1 MKCSHCQLEF
11 KESELFKEVINH
23 KELYFCC
30 TGCARVYALLL
41 DLNLESFYDKLND
54 STLAPVTPQDSMSA
68 LELEQA
74 LEENNKGDFILNLLL
89 EKTHCNACLWLNQKV
104 LERLKGV
111 KKVSVN
117 FTTHHLQ
124 IVFDKSLNPKEIVQK
139 IESLGYG
146 AKIYNAKNYALKAQK
161 EQRSYLL
168 TLSVGFFATMNLMFI
183 AIAKYASYGGAS
195 YGGASYGGAS
205 YGGASYG
212 AGMDKLMQRNL
223 DLVSLFL
230 SLLVL
235 VVVGRFFI
243 KGAFYGLKNGV
254 LGMDLSV
261 SFGALSAFV
270 YSIYAMLVSQETYF
284 EASST
289 ILTLVFGSK
298 FLELKAK
305 LFANEK
311 CLALESHEIHSVI
324 VVENGKQIEKHPKD
338 VAIGSVVLVPSGA
351 KIALDGVLL
360 NHASVDASLISGE
373 FKPLELGVNDQILGG
388 YVNVGVPFSYQ
399 VSADFQNSRLSS
411 LLETLKKSFLEK
423 PLIESS
429 ANKIADIFSKAV
441 LFLAFISFLL
451 WQFGLGGNFEKA
463 LMVCISVLVISC
475 PCAFALAT
483 PIALVIGVFKNPL
496 IVFKEALF
504 LETLAKV
511 KKIFID
517 KTGTLTQKE
526 VLLKEKI
533 IYEEF
538 DERLLKSLL
547 KVREHLAHSA
557 ILKSLDSDEVSL
569 EKIEFFAH
577 GLKANYHNETLLVGS
592 LKFLNAM
599 GVNIKAKESANI
611 MVGFAKNKTLCAL
624 FILEERLK
632 NNAKEV
638 IQFLQNKGL
647 ELEILSGDN
656 ESSVKE
662 CAKKLGISNYHANLT
677 PEDKA
682 QIINSYKGV
691 CAMIGDGNND
701 ALALK
706 QASVSLGFE
715 KSALSKSACDILLL
729 EENLSLLR
737 KAFDNAQ
744 KVYQVVL
751 QNIVLSLIYNA
762 ILIPVAMLGYINPL
776 IASLSMSA
784 SSLLVVLNSLRLK
797 RS

>member
-183 AIAKYASYGGAS
+183 AIAKYASYGGAN
-195 YGGASYGGAS
+195 
-205 YGGASYG
+205 YG

-298 FLELKAK
+298 FLELKAR

-373 FKPLELGVNDQILGG
+373 FKPLELEVNDRILGG

-399 VSADFQNSRLSS
+399 VNANFQNSRLSG

-547 KVREHLAHSA
+547 KTREHLAHSA

-569 EKIEFFAH
+569 ENIEFFAH

-611 MVGFAKNKTLCAL
+611 ANIMVGFAKNKTLCAL
-624 FILEERLK
+624 FVLEERLK

-638 IQFLQNKGL
+638 VQFLQNKGL

-682 QIINSYKGV
+682 QIISSYKGV

-729 EENLSLLR
+729 EEDLSLLK

>member
-11 KESELFKEVINH
+11 KESELFKETINH
-23 KELYFCC
+23 KELHFCC
-30 TGCARVYALLL
+30 AGCARVYALLL

-74 LEENNKGDFILNLLL
+74 LEENNKSELILNLLL

-124 IVFDKSLNPKEIVQK
+124 IVFEKSLDPKEIVQK

-195 YGGASYGGAS
+195 YGGASYGT
-205 YGGASYG
+205 
-212 AGMDKLMQRNL
+212 GMDKLMQRNL

-270 YSIYAMLVSQETYF
+270 YSFYAMLVSQETYF

-298 FLELKAK
+298 FLELKAR

-338 VAIGSVVLVPSGA
+338 VAIGSVVWVPSGA

-373 FKPLELGVNDQILGG
+373 FKPLELGVNDPILGG

-399 VSADFQNSRLSS
+399 VSATFQNSRLSG

-429 ANKIADIFSKAV
+429 ANQIADIFSKAV
-441 LFLAFISFLL
+441 LFLAFVSFLL
-451 WQFGLGGNFEKA
+451 WQFGLGGDFEKA

-538 DERLLKSLL
+538 DGRLLKSLL
-547 KVREHLAHSA
+547 KTREHLAHNA
-557 ILKSLDSDEVSL
+557 ILKTLDGDEVDL
-569 EKIEFFAH
+569 EQIEFFAH
-577 GLKANYHNETLLVGS
+577 GLKASYQNQTLLVGS

-599 GVNIKAKESANI
+599 GVDIKTKESANI
-611 MVGFAKNKTLCAL
+611 VVGFAKNKTLCAL

-632 NNAKEV
+632 ANAKEV
-638 IQFLQNKGL
+638 IQALQNKGL

-662 CAKKLGISNYHANLT
+662 CAKKLGISKYHANLT

-682 QIINSYKGV
+682 QIVSSYKGV

-729 EENLSLLR
+729 EEDLSLLK

>member
-11 KESELFKEVINH
+11 KESELFKEVIHH

-30 TGCARVYALLL
+30 AGCARVYALLL

-183 AIAKYASYGGAS
+183 AIAKYASYGS
-195 YGGASYGGAS
+195 AS

-243 KGAFYGLKNGV
+243 KGAFYGIKNGV

-270 YSIYAMLVSQETYF
+270 YSLYAMLVSQETYF

-298 FLELKAK
+298 FLELKAR

-311 CLALESHEIHSVI
+311 CLVLESHEIHSVI
-324 VVENGKQIEKHPKD
+324 VVENGKQTEKHPKD
-338 VAIGSVVLVPSGA
+338 VAIGSIVWVPSGA

-373 FKPLELGVNDQILGG
+373 FKPLELGVNDPILGG

-399 VSADFQNSRLSS
+399 VSATFQNSRLSG

-429 ANKIADIFSKAV
+429 ANQIADIFSKAV
-441 LFLAFISFLL
+441 LFLAFVSFLL

-533 IYEEF
+533 IYEKF

-547 KVREHLAHSA
+547 KTREHLAHNA
-557 ILKSLDSDEVSL
+557 ILKTLDGDEVDL
-569 EKIEFFAH
+569 EQIEFFAH
-577 GLKANYHNETLLVGS
+577 GLKASYHNETLLVGS

-611 MVGFAKNKTLCAL
+611 MVGFAKNETLCAL

-632 NNAKEV
+632 ANAKEV
-638 IQFLQNKGL
+638 IQALQNKGL

-662 CAKKLGISNYHANLT
+662 CAKKLGISKYHANLT

-682 QIINSYKGV
+682 QTISSYKGV

-729 EENLSLLR
+729 EEDLSLLE

-776 IASLSMSA
+776 IASLSMST

>member
-74 LEENNKGDFILNLLL
+74 LEENNKSDFILNLLL

-124 IVFDKSLNPKEIVQK
+124 IVFEKSLNPKEIIQK

-183 AIAKYASYGGAS
+183 AIAKYASYGSAN
-195 YGGASYGGAS
+195 YGGANYGG
-205 YGGASYG
+205 
-212 AGMDKLMQRNL
+212 GMDKLMQRNL

-270 YSIYAMLVSQETYF
+270 YSLYAMLVSQETYF

-298 FLELKAK
+298 FLELKAR

-324 VVENGKQIEKHPKD
+324 VVEKGKQIEKHPKD
-338 VAIGSVVLVPSGA
+338 VAIGSVVWVPSGA

-360 NHASVDASLISGE
+360 NNASVDASLISGE
-373 FKPLELGVNDQILGG
+373 FKPLELGVNDPILGG

-399 VSADFQNSRLSS
+399 VSANFQNSRLSS

-429 ANKIADIFSKAV
+429 ANQIADIFSKAV
-441 LFLAFISFLL
+441 LFLAFVSFLL

-483 PIALVIGVFKNPL
+483 PIALVVGVFKNPL

-547 KVREHLAHSA
+547 KTREHLAHNA
-557 ILKSLDSDEVSL
+557 ILKTLDGDEVDL

-577 GLKANYHNETLLVGS
+577 GLKANYQNETLLVGS

-599 GVNIKAKESANI
+599 GVGIKTKESANI

-632 NNAKEV
+632 ANAKEV
-638 IQFLQNKGL
+638 IQALQNQGL

-662 CAKKLGISNYHANLT
+662 CAKKLGISKYHAHLT

-682 QIINSYKGV
+682 QIVSSYKGV
-691 CAMIGDGNND
+691 CAMVGDGNND

-729 EENLSLLR
+729 EEDLSLLE
-737 KAFDNAQ
+737 KAFHNAQ

-776 IASLSMSA
+776 IASLSMSG

>member
-11 KESELFKEVINH
+11 KESELFKEVIHH

-54 STLAPVTPQDSMSA
+54 STLAPVTPQDSMNA

-74 LEENNKGDFILNLLL
+74 LEENNKSDFILNLLL

-124 IVFDKSLNPKEIVQK
+124 IVFDKSLNPKEIIQK

-146 AKIYNAKNYALKAQK
+146 AKIYNAKNYTLKAQK

-183 AIAKYASYGGAS
+183 AIAKY
-195 YGGASYGGAS
+195 
-205 YGGASYG
+205 ASYG

-243 KGAFYGLKNGV
+243 KGAFYGIKNGV

-261 SFGALSAFV
+261 SFGALSAFI
-270 YSIYAMLVSQETYF
+270 YSLYAMLVSQETYF

-298 FLELKAK
+298 FLELKAR

-324 VVENGKQIEKHPKD
+324 VVEKDKQIEKHPKD
-338 VAIGSVVLVPSGA
+338 VAIGSVVWVPSGA

-360 NHASVDASLISGE
+360 NSASVDASLISGE
-373 FKPLELGVNDQILGG
+373 FKPLELGVNDPILGG

-399 VSADFQNSRLSS
+399 VSANFQNSRLSS

-429 ANKIADIFSKAV
+429 ANQIADIFSKAV
-441 LFLAFISFLL
+441 LFLAFVSFLL

-511 KKIFID
+511 EKIFID

-533 IYEEF
+533 IYEGF

-547 KVREHLAHSA
+547 KVREHLAHNA
-557 ILKSLDSDEVSL
+557 ILKSLHGDEVNL

-577 GLKANYHNETLLVGS
+577 GLKANYQNETLLVGS

-599 GVNIKAKESANI
+599 GVDLKVEESANI

-632 NNAKEV
+632 NNAREV
-638 IQFLQNKGL
+638 IQALQNQGL

-662 CAKKLGISNYHANLT
+662 CAKKLGISKYHAHLT

-682 QIINSYKGV
+682 QTISSYQGV

-729 EENLSLLR
+729 EEDLSLLE

-776 IASLSMSA
+776 IASLSMSG

>member
-146 AKIYNAKNYALKAQK
+146 AKIYNAKNYTLKAQK

-183 AIAKYASYGGAS
+183 AIAKY
-195 YGGASYGGAS
+195 
-205 YGGASYG
+205 ASYG

-298 FLELKAK
+298 FLELKAR

-360 NHASVDASLISGE
+360 NNASVDASLISGE

-547 KVREHLAHSA
+547 KTREHLAHSA
-557 ILKSLDSDEVSL
+557 ILKSLDSDEIGL

-638 IQFLQNKGL
+638 VQALQNKGL

-682 QIINSYKGV
+682 QIISSYKGV

-729 EENLSLLR
+729 EEDLSLLK

>member
-11 KESELFKEVINH
+11 KESELFKEVIHH
-23 KELYFCC
+23 KELHFCC

-74 LEENNKGDFILNLLL
+74 LEENNKGELILNLLL

-183 AIAKYASYGGAS
+183 AIAKYASYGS
-195 YGGASYGGAS
+195 
-205 YGGASYG
+205 
-212 AGMDKLMQRNL
+212 GMDKLMQRNL

-261 SFGALSAFV
+261 SFGVLSAFV
-270 YSIYAMLVSQETYF
+270 YSVYAMLVSQETYF

-298 FLELKAK
+298 FLELKAR

-324 VVENGKQIEKHPKD
+324 VVENGKQTEKHPKD
-338 VAIGSVVLVPSGA
+338 VAIGSVVWVPSGA

-373 FKPLELGVNDQILGG
+373 FKPLELGVNDPILGG

-399 VSADFQNSRLSS
+399 VSANFQNSRLSG

-429 ANKIADIFSKAV
+429 ANQIADIFSKAV

-451 WQFGLGGNFEKA
+451 WQFGLGGDFEKA

-538 DERLLKSLL
+538 DERLLNSLL
-547 KVREHLAHSA
+547 KTREHLAHNA
-557 ILKSLDSDEVSL
+557 ILKTLDGDEVNL

-611 MVGFAKNKTLCAL
+611 MVGFAKNETLCAL

-632 NNAKEV
+632 ANAKEV
-638 IQFLQNKGL
+638 IQALHNKGL

-682 QIINSYKGV
+682 QIISSYKGV
-691 CAMIGDGNND
+691 CAMVGDGNND

-729 EENLSLLR
+729 EEDLSLLE
-737 KAFDNAQ
+737 KAFHNAQ

>member
-11 KESELFKEVINH
+11 KESELFKEVIHH

-30 TGCARVYALLL
+30 TGCARVYALLT

-54 STLAPVTPQDSMSA
+54 STLAPVTPQDPMNI

-74 LEENNKGDFILNLLL
+74 LEENNKGELILNLLL

-124 IVFDKSLNPKEIVQK
+124 IVFDKSLNPKEIIQK

-146 AKIYNAKNYALKAQK
+146 AKIYNVQNYTLKAQK

-183 AIAKYASYGGAS
+183 AIAKYASYGS
-195 YGGASYGGAS
+195 
-205 YGGASYG
+205 ASYG
-212 AGMDKLMQRNL
+212 AASYSSGMDKLMQRNL

-230 SLLVL
+230 GLLVL

-298 FLELKAK
+298 FLELKAR

-338 VAIGSVVLVPSGA
+338 VAIGSVVWVPSGA

-360 NHASVDASLISGE
+360 NNASVDASLISGE
-373 FKPLELGVNDQILGG
+373 FKPLELGVNDLILGG

-399 VSADFQNSRLSS
+399 VSANFQNSRLSS

-429 ANKIADIFSKAV
+429 ANQIADIFSKAV
-441 LFLAFISFLL
+441 LFLAFVSFLL

-533 IYEEF
+533 IHEEF
-538 DERLLKSLL
+538 DGRLLKSLL
-547 KVREHLAHSA
+547 KTREHLAHSA
-557 ILKSLDSDEVSL
+557 ILKTLNGDEVDL

-577 GLKANYHNETLLVGS
+577 GLKASYQNETLLVGS

-599 GVNIKAKESANI
+599 GVDLKVKESANI

-632 NNAKEV
+632 TNAKEV
-638 IQFLQNKGL
+638 IQALQNKGL

-662 CAKKLGISNYHANLT
+662 CAKKLGISKYHAHLT

-682 QIINSYKGV
+682 QIISSYKGV
-691 CAMIGDGNND
+691 CAMVGDGNND

-729 EENLSLLR
+729 EEDLSLLE
-737 KAFDNAQ
+737 KAFHNAQ

>member
-54 STLAPVTPQDSMSA
+54 STLAPVTPQDSMNI

-74 LEENNKGDFILNLLL
+74 LEENNKGELILNLLL

-104 LERLKGV
+104 LERLSGV

-124 IVFDKSLNPKEIVQK
+124 IVFDKSLNPKEIIQK

-146 AKIYNAKNYALKAQK
+146 AKIYNAKNYTLKAQK

-183 AIAKYASYGGAS
+183 AIAKYASYGSAS
-195 YGGASYGGAS
+195 YGGANYGT
-205 YGGASYG
+205 
-212 AGMDKLMQRNL
+212 GMDKLMQRNL

-270 YSIYAMLVSQETYF
+270 YSVYAMLVSQETYF

-298 FLELKAK
+298 FLELKAR

-324 VVENGKQIEKHPKD
+324 VVEKDKQIEKHPKD
-338 VAIGSVVLVPSGA
+338 VAIGSVVWVPSGA

-360 NHASVDASLISGE
+360 NNASVDASLISGE
-373 FKPLELGVNDQILGG
+373 FKPLELGVNDPILGG

-399 VSADFQNSRLSS
+399 VSTNFQNSRLSG

-429 ANKIADIFSKAV
+429 ANQIADIFSKAV
-441 LFLAFISFLL
+441 LLLAFVSFLL

-538 DERLLKSLL
+538 DGRLLKSLL
-547 KVREHLAHSA
+547 KTREHLAHSA
-557 ILKSLDSDEVSL
+557 ILKSLDGDEVNL

-577 GLKANYHNETLLVGS
+577 GLKASYQNETLLVGS

-632 NNAKEV
+632 ANAKEV
-638 IQFLQNKGL
+638 IQALQNQGL

-662 CAKKLGISNYHANLT
+662 CAKKLGISKYHAHLT

-682 QIINSYKGV
+682 QIISSYQGV
-691 CAMIGDGNND
+691 CAMVGDGNND

-729 EENLSLLR
+729 EEDLSLLE

>member
-11 KESELFKEVINH
+11 KESELFKETINH
-23 KELYFCC
+23 KELHFCC

-74 LEENNKGDFILNLLL
+74 LEENNKGELILNLLL

-124 IVFDKSLNPKEIVQK
+124 IVFDKSLNPKEIIQK

-146 AKIYNAKNYALKAQK
+146 AKIYNAQNYTLKAQK

-183 AIAKYASYGGAS
+183 AIAKYASYGSAS
-195 YGGASYGGAS
+195 YGGASYGS
-205 YGGASYG
+205 
-212 AGMDKLMQRNL
+212 GMDKLMQRNL

-270 YSIYAMLVSQETYF
+270 YSVYAMLVSQETYF

-298 FLELKAK
+298 FLELKAR

-324 VVENGKQIEKHPKD
+324 VVENGKQIDKHPKD
-338 VAIGSVVLVPSGA
+338 VAIGSVVWVPSGA

-360 NHASVDASLISGE
+360 NNASVDASLISGE
-373 FKPLELGVNDQILGG
+373 FKPLELGVNDLILGG

-399 VSADFQNSRLSS
+399 VSANFQNSRLSS

-429 ANKIADIFSKAV
+429 ANQIADIFSKAV
-441 LFLAFISFLL
+441 LFLAFVSFLL

-463 LMVCISVLVISC
+463 LMVCVSVLVISC

-533 IYEEF
+533 IHEEF

-547 KVREHLAHSA
+547 KTREHLAHSA
-557 ILKSLDSDEVSL
+557 ILKTLNGDEVDL

-577 GLKANYHNETLLVGS
+577 GLKASYQNETLLVGS
-592 LKFLNAM
+592 LKFLKSM
-599 GVNIKAKESANI
+599 GVDLKVKESANI

-632 NNAKEV
+632 ANAKEV
-638 IQFLQNKGL
+638 IQALQNKGL

-662 CAKKLGISNYHANLT
+662 CAKKLGISKYHAHLT

-682 QIINSYKGV
+682 QIISSYQGV
-691 CAMIGDGNND
+691 CAMVGDGNND

-729 EENLSLLR
+729 EEDLSLLE

-762 ILIPVAMLGYINPL
+762 VLIPVAMLGYINPL

>member
-11 KESELFKEVINH
+11 KESELFKEVIHH
-23 KELYFCC
+23 KELHFCC
-30 TGCARVYALLL
+30 AGCARVYALLL

-74 LEENNKGDFILNLLL
+74 LEENNKGELILNLLL

-124 IVFDKSLNPKEIVQK
+124 IVFEKSLDHKEIIQK

-146 AKIYNAKNYALKAQK
+146 AKIYNAQNYTLKAQK

-183 AIAKYASYGGAS
+183 AIAKYASYGSAS
-195 YGGASYGGAS
+195 YGGASYGS
-205 YGGASYG
+205 
-212 AGMDKLMQRNL
+212 GMDKLMQRNL

-298 FLELKAK
+298 FLELKAR

-338 VAIGSVVLVPSGA
+338 VAIGSVVWVPSGA

-360 NHASVDASLISGE
+360 NNASVDASLISGE
-373 FKPLELGVNDQILGG
+373 FKPLELGVNDPILGG

-399 VSADFQNSRLSS
+399 VSATFQNSRLSS

-429 ANKIADIFSKAV
+429 ANQIADIFSKAV
-441 LFLAFISFLL
+441 LFLAFVSFLL

-463 LMVCISVLVISC
+463 LMVCVSVLVISC

-547 KVREHLAHSA
+547 KTREHLAHSA
-557 ILKSLDSDEVSL
+557 ILKTLNGDEVDL

-577 GLKANYHNETLLVGS
+577 GLKASYQNETLLVGS

-599 GVNIKAKESANI
+599 GVDLKVKESANI

-632 NNAKEV
+632 ANAKEV
-638 IQFLQNKGL
+638 IQALQNQGL

-662 CAKKLGISNYHANLT
+662 CAKKLGISKYHAHLT

-682 QIINSYKGV
+682 QIISSYQGV
-691 CAMIGDGNND
+691 CAMVGDGNND

-729 EENLSLLR
+729 EEDLSLLE

-762 ILIPVAMLGYINPL
+762 VLIPVAMLGYINPL

>member
-11 KESELFKEVINH
+11 KESDLFKEVINH

-54 STLAPVTPQDSMSA
+54 STLAPVTPQDSMNI

-74 LEENNKGDFILNLLL
+74 LEENNKGELILNLLL

-104 LERLKGV
+104 LERLSGV

-183 AIAKYASYGGAS
+183 AIAKYASYGSTS
-195 YGGASYGGAS
+195 YGGVSYGS
-205 YGGASYG
+205 
-212 AGMDKLMQRNL
+212 GMDKLMQRNL

-298 FLELKAK
+298 FLELKAR

-311 CLALESHEIHSVI
+311 CLALESHEIHGVI
-324 VVENGKQIEKHPKD
+324 VVENGKQTEKHPKD
-338 VAIGSVVLVPSGA
+338 VAIGSVVWVPSGA

-360 NHASVDASLISGE
+360 NNASVDASLISGE
-373 FKPLELGVNDQILGG
+373 FKPLELGVNDPILGG

-399 VSADFQNSRLSS
+399 VSATFQNSRLSG

-429 ANKIADIFSKAV
+429 ANQIADIFSKAV
-441 LFLAFISFLL
+441 LFLAFVSFLL
-451 WQFGLGGNFEKA
+451 WQFGLGGDFEKA

-547 KVREHLAHSA
+547 KTREHLAHSA
-557 ILKSLDSDEVSL
+557 ILKTLNGDEVDL

-577 GLKANYHNETLLVGS
+577 GLKANYQNETLLVGS

-599 GVNIKAKESANI
+599 GVDLKVKESANI

-632 NNAKEV
+632 ANAKEV
-638 IQFLQNKGL
+638 IQALQNKGL

-662 CAKKLGISNYHANLT
+662 CAKKLGISKYHAHLT

-682 QIINSYKGV
+682 QIISSYKGV
-691 CAMIGDGNND
+691 CAMVGDGNND

-729 EENLSLLR
+729 EEDLSLLE
-737 KAFDNAQ
+737 KAFHNAQ

-762 ILIPVAMLGYINPL
+762 ILIPVATLGYINPL

>member
-54 STLAPVTPQDSMSA
+54 STLAPVTLQDSMSA

-74 LEENNKGDFILNLLL
+74 LEENNKSDFILNLLL

-183 AIAKYASYGGAS
+183 AIAKYASYGS
-195 YGGASYGGAS
+195 AS

-270 YSIYAMLVSQETYF
+270 YSVYAMLVSQETYF

-298 FLELKAK
+298 FLELKAR

-338 VAIGSVVLVPSGA
+338 VAIGSVIWVPSGA

-373 FKPLELGVNDQILGG
+373 FKPLELGVNDPILGG

-399 VSADFQNSRLSS
+399 VSANFQNSRLSS

-557 ILKSLDSDEVSL
+557 ILKSLDSDEVHL

-599 GVNIKAKESANI
+599 GVNIRAKESTNI

-638 IQFLQNKGL
+638 IQALQNKGL

-682 QIINSYKGV
+682 QIISSYKGV

-729 EENLSLLR
+729 EEDLILLK

>member
-30 TGCARVYALLL
+30 TGCARVYALLS

-54 STLAPVTPQDSMSA
+54 STLAPVTPQDSMST

-74 LEENNKGDFILNLLL
+74 LEENNKGDYILNLLL

-146 AKIYNAKNYALKAQK
+146 VKIYNAKNYALKAQK

-183 AIAKYASYGGAS
+183 AIAKYASYGGAN
-195 YGGASYGGAS
+195 YG
-205 YGGASYG
+205 
-212 AGMDKLMQRNL
+212 GMDKLMQRNL

-298 FLELKAK
+298 FLELKAR

-324 VVENGKQIEKHPKD
+324 IVENGKQIEKHPKD
-338 VAIGSVVLVPSGA
+338 VAIGSVVWVPSGA

-360 NHASVDASLISGE
+360 NNASVDASLISGE
-373 FKPLELGVNDQILGG
+373 FKPLELGVNDPILGG

-399 VSADFQNSRLSS
+399 VGATFQNSRLSG

-429 ANKIADIFSKAV
+429 ANQIADIFSKTV
-441 LFLAFISFLL
+441 LFLAFVSFLL
-451 WQFGLGGNFEKA
+451 WQFGLGGDFEKA

-533 IYEEF
+533 IYEKF

-547 KVREHLAHSA
+547 KTREHLAHNA
-557 ILKSLDSDEVSL
+557 ILKTLGGDEVDL

-577 GLKANYHNETLLVGS
+577 GLKANYQNETLLVGS

-599 GVNIKAKESANI
+599 GVNIKTKESANI

-632 NNAKEV
+632 ANAKEV
-638 IQFLQNKGL
+638 IQALQNKGL

-662 CAKKLGISNYHANLT
+662 CAKKLGISKYHAHLT

-682 QIINSYKGV
+682 QIISSYQGV

-729 EENLSLLR
+729 EEDLSLLE

>member
-11 KESELFKEVINH
+11 KESELFKETINH

-41 DLNLESFYDKLND
+41 DLNLESFYDKLGT
-54 STLAPVTPQDSMSA
+54 STLAPVGSENAISS

-74 LEENNKGDFILNLLL
+74 LEENDKGDCILNLLL

-104 LERLKGV
+104 LERLKGA

-124 IVFDKSLNPKEIVQK
+124 IVFDKSLNPKEIIQK

-168 TLSVGFFATMNLMFI
+168 TLSIGFFATMNLMFI
-183 AIAKYASYGGAS
+183 AIAKYASYGNS
-195 YGGASYGGAS
+195 
-205 YGGASYG
+205 
-212 AGMDKLMQRNL
+212 MDKLMQRNL
-223 DLVSLFL
+223 DIVSLLL

-254 LGMDLSV
+254 FGMDLSV

-270 YSIYAMLVSQETYF
+270 YSIYAMFNLEETYF

-298 FLELKAK
+298 FLELKAR

-324 VVENGKQIEKHPKD
+324 VVENNKHIEKHPKD
-338 VAIGSVVLVPSGA
+338 VAIGSTIFVPSGA

-360 NHASVDASLISGE
+360 SSASVDASLISGE
-373 FKPLELGVNDQILGG
+373 FKPLELNLKDKILGG

-399 VSADFQNSRLSS
+399 VSANFQNSRLSS

-441 LFLAFISFLL
+441 LFLAVLSFVL
-451 WQFGLGGNFEKA
+451 WQFGLGANFEKA

-526 VLLKEKI
+526 VLLKESI
-533 IYEEF
+533 VYESF

-547 KVREHLAHSA
+547 KTREHLAHSA
-557 ILKSLDSDEVSL
+557 IIQSLDCDEVIL

-577 GLKANYHNETLLVGS
+577 GLKAHYQNETFLVGS
-592 LKFLNAM
+592 LKFLDSM
-599 GVNIKAKESANI
+599 GVNLKIKEEIKKSANI
-611 MVGFAKNKTLCAL
+611 MVGFAKNKTLQAV

-632 NNAKEV
+632 SNAKEV
-638 IQFLQNKGL
+638 IQTLQNKGL

-656 ESSVKE
+656 ENSVKS
-662 CAKKLGISNYHANLT
+662 CAKKLGISNYHANLK

-682 QIINSYKGV
+682 QIVSSYKDV

-706 QASVSLGFE
+706 KASVSLGFE

-729 EENLSLLR
+729 EEDLSLLE
-737 KAFDNAQ
+737 KALSNAK
-744 KVYQVVL
+744 KVYKIVL
-751 QNIVLSLIYNA
+751 QNIILSLIYNA

>member
-11 KESELFKEVINH
+11 KESELFKEVIHH
-23 KELYFCC
+23 KELHFCC
-30 TGCARVYALLL
+30 AGCARVYALLL

-183 AIAKYASYGGAS
+183 AIAKYASYGT
-195 YGGASYGGAS
+195 
-205 YGGASYG
+205 
-212 AGMDKLMQRNL
+212 GMDKLMQRNL

-270 YSIYAMLVSQETYF
+270 YSVYAMLVSQETYF
-284 EASST
+284 EASSA

-298 FLELKAK
+298 FLELKAR

-324 VVENGKQIEKHPKD
+324 VVENGKQTEKHPKD
-338 VAIGSVVLVPSGA
+338 VAIGSVVWVPSGA

-373 FKPLELGVNDQILGG
+373 FKPLELGVNDPILGG

-399 VSADFQNSRLSS
+399 VSANFQNSRLSG

-547 KVREHLAHSA
+547 KTREHLAHSA
-557 ILKSLDSDEVSL
+557 ILKSLDGDEVSL

-577 GLKANYHNETLLVGS
+577 GLKASYRNETLLAGS

-599 GVNIKAKESANI
+599 GVDTKAKESANI

-632 NNAKEV
+632 ANAKEV
-638 IQFLQNKGL
+638 IQALHNKGL

-662 CAKKLGISNYHANLT
+662 CAKKLGISNYHAHLT

-682 QIINSYKGV
+682 QIVSSYQGV
-691 CAMIGDGNND
+691 CAMVGDGNND

-729 EENLSLLR
+729 EEDLSLLE
-737 KAFDNAQ
+737 KAFHNAQ

-762 ILIPVAMLGYINPL
+762 VLIPAAMLGYINPL

>member
-74 LEENNKGDFILNLLL
+74 LEENNKSDFILNLLL

-146 AKIYNAKNYALKAQK
+146 AKIYNAKNYTLKAQK

-183 AIAKYASYGGAS
+183 AIAKY
-195 YGGASYGGAS
+195 
-205 YGGASYG
+205 ASYG

-298 FLELKAK
+298 FLELKAR

-338 VAIGSVVLVPSGA
+338 VAIGSVVWVPSGA

-373 FKPLELGVNDQILGG
+373 FKPLELEVNDQILGG

-399 VSADFQNSRLSS
+399 VSANFQNSRLSG

-547 KVREHLAHSA
+547 KTREHLAHSA
-557 ILKSLDSDEVSL
+557 ILKSLDSDEISL

-577 GLKANYHNETLLVGS
+577 GLKASYHNETLLVGS

-599 GVNIKAKESANI
+599 GVNIRAKESANI

-638 IQFLQNKGL
+638 IQALQDKGL

-682 QIINSYKGV
+682 QIISSYKGV

-729 EENLSLLR
+729 EEDLSLLK

-751 QNIVLSLIYNA
+751 QNIILSLIYNA

-784 SSLLVVLNSLRLK
+784 SSLLVALNSLRLK

>member
-11 KESELFKEVINH
+11 KESELFKEVIHH
-23 KELYFCC
+23 KELHFCC

-183 AIAKYASYGGAS
+183 AIAKYASYGT
-195 YGGASYGGAS
+195 
-205 YGGASYG
+205 
-212 AGMDKLMQRNL
+212 GMDKLMQRNL

-270 YSIYAMLVSQETYF
+270 YSVYAMLVSQETYF

-298 FLELKAK
+298 FLELKAR

-338 VAIGSVVLVPSGA
+338 VAIGSVVWVPSGA

-373 FKPLELGVNDQILGG
+373 FKPLELGVNDPILGG

-399 VSADFQNSRLSS
+399 VSANFQNSRLSG

-441 LFLAFISFLL
+441 LFLAFVSFLL

-547 KVREHLAHSA
+547 KTREHLAHSA
-557 ILKSLDSDEVSL
+557 ILKSLNSDEVNL

-577 GLKANYHNETLLVGS
+577 GLKASYCNETLLVGS

-599 GVNIKAKESANI
+599 GVNTKAKESANI
-611 MVGFAKNKTLCAL
+611 MVGFAKNETLCAL

-632 NNAKEV
+632 ANAKEV
-638 IQFLQNKGL
+638 IQALQNKGL

-662 CAKKLGISNYHANLT
+662 CAKKLGISKYHAHLT

-682 QIINSYKGV
+682 QIISSYQGV

-706 QASVSLGFE
+706 KASVSLGFE

-729 EENLSLLR
+729 EEDLSLLE
-737 KAFDNAQ
+737 KAFHNAQ

-762 ILIPVAMLGYINPL
+762 VLIPVAILGYINPL
-776 IASLSMSA
+776 IASLSMSG

>member
-11 KESELFKEVINH
+11 KESELFKEVIHH
-23 KELYFCC
+23 KELHFCC

-54 STLAPVTPQDSMSA
+54 SALAPVTPQDSMSA

-74 LEENNKGDFILNLLL
+74 LEENNKGELILNLLL

-104 LERLKGV
+104 LERLRGV

-183 AIAKYASYGGAS
+183 AIAKYASYG
-195 YGGASYGGAS
+195 
-205 YGGASYG
+205 

-270 YSIYAMLVSQETYF
+270 YSVYAMLVSQETYF

-298 FLELKAK
+298 FLELKAR

-324 VVENGKQIEKHPKD
+324 VVENGKQTEKHPKD
-338 VAIGSVVLVPSGA
+338 VAIGSVVWVPSGA

-373 FKPLELGVNDQILGG
+373 FKPLELGVNDPILGG

-399 VSADFQNSRLSS
+399 VSANFQNSRLSG

-533 IYEEF
+533 IYEGF

-547 KVREHLAHSA
+547 KTREHLAHSA
-557 ILKSLDSDEVSL
+557 ILKSLDSDEVNL

-577 GLKANYHNETLLVGS
+577 GLKASYCNETLLVGS

-638 IQFLQNKGL
+638 IRALQNKGL

-662 CAKKLGISNYHANLT
+662 CAKKLGISKYHANLT

-682 QIINSYKGV
+682 QIIRSYKGV

-729 EENLSLLR
+729 EEDLSLLE

-797 RS
+797 RP

>member
-54 STLAPVTPQDSMSA
+54 STLAPVTPQNSMSASMSA

-74 LEENNKGDFILNLLL
+74 LEENNKSDFILNLLL

-183 AIAKYASYGGAS
+183 AIAKYASYGS
-195 YGGASYGGAS
+195 
-205 YGGASYG
+205 ASYG

-298 FLELKAK
+298 FLELKAR

-324 VVENGKQIEKHPKD
+324 VVENGKQQIEKHPKD

-399 VSADFQNSRLSS
+399 VSANFQNSRLSS

-547 KVREHLAHSA
+547 KTREHLAHSA

-599 GVNIKAKESANI
+599 GVNIRAKESANI

-624 FILEERLK
+624 FVLEECLK

-638 IQFLQNKGL
+638 IQALQNKGL

-682 QIINSYKGV
+682 QIISSYKGV

-729 EENLSLLR
+729 EEDLSLLK

-776 IASLSMSA
+776 IASLSMSC

>member
-11 KESELFKEVINH
+11 KESELFKETINH

-104 LERLKGV
+104 LERLSGV

-124 IVFDKSLNPKEIVQK
+124 IVFEKSLNPKEIIQK

-146 AKIYNAKNYALKAQK
+146 AKIYNAQNYTLKAQK

-183 AIAKYASYGGAS
+183 AIAKYASYGSAS
-195 YGGASYGGAS
+195 YGGASYGT
-205 YGGASYG
+205 
-212 AGMDKLMQRNL
+212 GMDKLMQRNL

-243 KGAFYGLKNGV
+243 KGAFYGIKNGV

-270 YSIYAMLVSQETYF
+270 YSFYAMLVSQETYF

-298 FLELKAK
+298 FLELKAR

-338 VAIGSVVLVPSGA
+338 VAIGSVVWVPSGA

-360 NHASVDASLISGE
+360 NNASVDASLISGE
-373 FKPLELGVNDQILGG
+373 FKPLELGVNDPILGG

-399 VSADFQNSRLSS
+399 VSANFQNSRLSG

-429 ANKIADIFSKAV
+429 ANQIADIFSKAV
-441 LFLAFISFLL
+441 LFLAFVSFLL
-451 WQFGLGGNFEKA
+451 WQFGLGGDFEKA

-538 DERLLKSLL
+538 DGRLLKSLL
-547 KVREHLAHSA
+547 KTREHLAHSA
-557 ILKSLDSDEVSL
+557 ILKTLNSDEVNL

-577 GLKANYHNETLLVGS
+577 GLKANYQNETLLVGS

-599 GVNIKAKESANI
+599 GVDIKAKESANI

-632 NNAKEV
+632 ANAKEV
-638 IQFLQNKGL
+638 IQALQNQGL

-662 CAKKLGISNYHANLT
+662 CAKKLGISKYHAHLT

-682 QIINSYKGV
+682 QIVSSYQGV

-729 EENLSLLR
+729 EEDLSLLK

-797 RS
+797 RT

>member
-74 LEENNKGDFILNLLL
+74 LEENNKSDFILNLLL

-195 YGGASYGGAS
+195 YGGANYGG
-205 YGGASYG
+205 
-212 AGMDKLMQRNL
+212 GMDKLMQRNL

-298 FLELKAK
+298 FLELKAR

-324 VVENGKQIEKHPKD
+324 VVEKDKQIEKHPKD
-338 VAIGSVVLVPSGA
+338 VAIGSVVWVPSGA
-351 KIALDGVLL
+351 KIALDGTLL

-547 KVREHLAHSA
+547 KTREHLAHSA

-599 GVNIKAKESANI
+599 GVNIRAKESANI

-624 FILEERLK
+624 FVLEERLK

-638 IQFLQNKGL
+638 IQALQNKGL

-682 QIINSYKGV
+682 QIISSYKGV

-729 EENLSLLR
+729 EEDLSLLK

>member
-74 LEENNKGDFILNLLL
+74 LEENNKDDFILNLLL

-195 YGGASYGGAS
+195 YGS
-205 YGGASYG
+205 ASYG

-223 DLVSLFL
+223 DLVSFFL

-298 FLELKAK
+298 FLELKAR

-360 NHASVDASLISGE
+360 NSASVDASLISGE

-399 VSADFQNSRLSS
+399 VSANFQNSRLSS

-547 KVREHLAHSA
+547 KTREHLAHSA

-638 IQFLQNKGL
+638 VQFLQNKGL

-682 QIINSYKGV
+682 QTINSYKGV
-691 CAMIGDGNND
+691 CAMVGDGNND

-729 EENLSLLR
+729 EEDLSLLK

>member
-11 KESELFKEVINH
+11 KESELFKEVIHH

-74 LEENNKGDFILNLLL
+74 LEENNKGELILNLLL

-124 IVFDKSLNPKEIVQK
+124 IVFEKSLDPKEIIQK

-168 TLSVGFFATMNLMFI
+168 TLGVGFFATMNLMFI
-183 AIAKYASYGGAS
+183 AIAKYASYGG
-195 YGGASYGGAS
+195 
-205 YGGASYG
+205 
-212 AGMDKLMQRNL
+212 GMDKLMQRNL

-270 YSIYAMLVSQETYF
+270 YSLYAMLVSQETYF

-298 FLELKAK
+298 FLELKAR

-324 VVENGKQIEKHPKD
+324 IVENGKQIEKHPKD
-338 VAIGSVVLVPSGA
+338 VAIGSVVWVPSGA

-360 NHASVDASLISGE
+360 NSASVDASLISGE
-373 FKPLELGVNDQILGG
+373 FKPLELEVNDPILGG

-399 VSADFQNSRLSS
+399 VSANFQNSRLSS

-547 KVREHLAHSA
+547 KTREHLAHSA
-557 ILKSLDSDEVSL
+557 ILKSLHGDEVDL
-569 EKIEFFAH
+569 EQIEFFAH
-577 GLKANYHNETLLVGS
+577 GLKASYQNQTLLVGS

-599 GVNIKAKESANI
+599 GVNIKTKESANI

-632 NNAKEV
+632 ANVKEV
-638 IQFLQNKGL
+638 IQALQNQGL

-662 CAKKLGISNYHANLT
+662 CAKKLGISKYHANLT

-682 QIINSYKGV
+682 QIVSSYKGV
-691 CAMIGDGNND
+691 CAMVGDGNND

-729 EENLSLLR
+729 EEDLSLLK

>member
-54 STLAPVTPQDSMSA
+54 STLAPVTLQNSMSASMSA

-74 LEENNKGDFILNLLL
+74 LEENNKSDFILNLLL

-117 FTTHHLQ
+117 FTTNHLQ

-195 YGGASYGGAS
+195 YGGASYGI
-205 YGGASYG
+205 
-212 AGMDKLMQRNL
+212 GMDKLMQRNL

-298 FLELKAK
+298 FLELKAR

-351 KIALDGVLL
+351 KIALDGALL
-360 NHASVDASLISGE
+360 SNASVDASLISGE
-373 FKPLELGVNDQILGG
+373 FKPLELGVNDPILGG

-399 VSADFQNSRLSS
+399 VSANFQNSRLSS

-511 KKIFID
+511 KKVFID

-547 KVREHLAHSA
+547 KTREHLAHSA
-557 ILKSLDSDEVSL
+557 ILKSLDSDEIHL

-577 GLKANYHNETLLVGS
+577 GLKANYHNEILLVGS

-638 IQFLQNKGL
+638 IQALQNKGL

-662 CAKKLGISNYHANLT
+662 CTKKLGISNYHANLT

-682 QIINSYKGV
+682 QIISSYKGV

-729 EENLSLLR
+729 EEDLSLLK

>member
-54 STLAPVTPQDSMSA
+54 SVLAPVMPQDSMSA

-74 LEENNKGDFILNLLL
+74 LEENNKSDFILNLLL

-183 AIAKYASYGGAS
+183 AIAKYASYGS
-195 YGGASYGGAS
+195 AS

-298 FLELKAK
+298 FLELKAR

-311 CLALESHEIHSVI
+311 CLALESHEVHSVI

-388 YVNVGVPFSYQ
+388 YVNVGAPFSYQ

-511 KKIFID
+511 EKIFID

-547 KVREHLAHSA
+547 KVREHLAHNA
-557 ILKSLDSDEVSL
+557 ILKSLDSDEVHL

-599 GVNIKAKESANI
+599 GVNIRAKESANI

-624 FILEERLK
+624 FVLEERLK

-638 IQFLQNKGL
+638 VQFLQNKGL
-647 ELEILSGDN
+647 ELEILSGDH

-682 QIINSYKGV
+682 QIISSYKGV

-715 KSALSKSACDILLL
+715 RSALSKSACDILLL
-729 EENLSLLR
+729 EEDLSLLE

>member
-74 LEENNKGDFILNLLL
+74 LEENNKSDFILNLLL

-183 AIAKYASYGGAS
+183 AIAKYASYG
-195 YGGASYGGAS
+195 
-205 YGGASYG
+205 

-298 FLELKAK
+298 FLELKAR

-311 CLALESHEIHSVI
+311 CLVLESHEIHSVI

-373 FKPLELGVNDQILGG
+373 FKPLELEVNDQILGG

-547 KVREHLAHSA
+547 KTREHLAHSA
-557 ILKSLDSDEVSL
+557 ILKSLDSDEVGL

-577 GLKANYHNETLLVGS
+577 GLKASYHNETLLVGS

-638 IQFLQNKGL
+638 VQFLQNKGL

-682 QIINSYKGV
+682 QTINSYKGV
-691 CAMIGDGNND
+691 CAMVGDGNND

-729 EENLSLLR
+729 EEDLSLLK

>member
-183 AIAKYASYGGAS
+183 AIAKYASYGSAS
-195 YGGASYGGAS
+195 YGV
-205 YGGASYG
+205 
-212 AGMDKLMQRNL
+212 GMDKLMQRNL

-298 FLELKAK
+298 FLELKAR

-324 VVENGKQIEKHPKD
+324 VVENGKQQIEKHPKD

-373 FKPLELGVNDQILGG
+373 FKPLELEVNDQILGG

-399 VSADFQNSRLSS
+399 VSANFQNSRLSS

-547 KVREHLAHSA
+547 KTREHLAHSA

-638 IQFLQNKGL
+638 VQFLQNKGL

-682 QIINSYKGV
+682 QTISSYKGV

-729 EENLSLLR
+729 EEDLSLL
-737 KAFDNAQ
+737 KKVFDNAQ

-762 ILIPVAMLGYINPL
+762 ILIPVAMLGCINPL

>member
-11 KESELFKEVINH
+11 KESELFKEVIHH
-23 KELYFCC
+23 KELHFCC
-30 TGCARVYALLL
+30 AGCARVYALLL

-54 STLAPVTPQDSMSA
+54 STLAPVTPQDPMNI

-74 LEENNKGDFILNLLL
+74 LEENNKGELILNLLL

-124 IVFDKSLNPKEIVQK
+124 IVFDKSLNPKEIIQK

-146 AKIYNAKNYALKAQK
+146 AKIYNAQNYTLKAQK

-183 AIAKYASYGGAS
+183 AIAKYASYGSAS
-195 YGGASYGGAS
+195 YGGAGYGS
-205 YGGASYG
+205 
-212 AGMDKLMQRNL
+212 GMDKLMQRNL

-270 YSIYAMLVSQETYF
+270 YSLYAMLVSQETYF

-298 FLELKAK
+298 FLELKAR

-324 VVENGKQIEKHPKD
+324 VVENGKQTEKHPKD
-338 VAIGSVVLVPSGA
+338 VAIGSVVWVPSGA

-360 NHASVDASLISGE
+360 NNASVDASLISGE
-373 FKPLELGVNDQILGG
+373 FKPLELGVNDPILGG

-399 VSADFQNSRLSS
+399 VSTDFQNSRLSS

-429 ANKIADIFSKAV
+429 ANQIADIFSKAV
-441 LFLAFISFLL
+441 LFLAFVSFLL

-538 DERLLKSLL
+538 DGRLLKSLL
-547 KVREHLAHSA
+547 KTREHLAHNA
-557 ILKSLDSDEVSL
+557 ILKSLHGDEVDL

-577 GLKANYHNETLLVGS
+577 GLKANYQNETLLVGS
-592 LKFLNAM
+592 LKFLKSM
-599 GVNIKAKESANI
+599 GVDLKVKESANI

-632 NNAKEV
+632 ANAKEV
-638 IQFLQNKGL
+638 IQALQNQGL

-662 CAKKLGISNYHANLT
+662 CAKKLGISKYHAHLT

-682 QIINSYKGV
+682 QIVSSYQGV
-691 CAMIGDGNND
+691 CAMVGDGNND

-729 EENLSLLR
+729 EEDLSLLE
-737 KAFDNAQ
+737 KAFHNAQ

-776 IASLSMSA
+776 IASLSMSG

>member
-23 KELYFCC
+23 KELHFCC

-74 LEENNKGDFILNLLL
+74 LEENNKSDFILNLLL

-183 AIAKYASYGGAS
+183 AIAKYASYGSAS
-195 YGGASYGGAS
+195 YGGAN
-205 YGGASYG
+205 YG

-270 YSIYAMLVSQETYF
+270 YSVYAMLVSQETYF

-298 FLELKAK
+298 FLELKAR

-324 VVENGKQIEKHPKD
+324 VVEKGKQTEKHPKD
-338 VAIGSVVLVPSGA
+338 VAIGSVVWVPSGA

-360 NHASVDASLISGE
+360 SNASVDASLISGE
-373 FKPLELGVNDQILGG
+373 FKPLELGVNDPILGG

-399 VSADFQNSRLSS
+399 VSANFQNSRLSG

-429 ANKIADIFSKAV
+429 TNKIADIFSKAV

-451 WQFGLGGNFEKA
+451 WQFGLGGDFEKA

-533 IYEEF
+533 IYKEF

-547 KVREHLAHSA
+547 KTREHLAHNA
-557 ILKSLDSDEVSL
+557 ILKSLHGDEVNL

-577 GLKANYHNETLLVGS
+577 GLKASYQNETLLVGS

-599 GVNIKAKESANI
+599 GVDLKVEESANI

-632 NNAKEV
+632 ANAKEV
-638 IQFLQNKGL
+638 IQALQNQGL

-662 CAKKLGISNYHANLT
+662 CAKKLGISKYHANLT

-682 QIINSYKGV
+682 QTISSYQGV

-729 EENLSLLR
+729 EEDLSLLE

-776 IASLSMSA
+776 IASLSMSG

>member
-11 KESELFKEVINH
+11 KESELFKEVIHH

-74 LEENNKGDFILNLLL
+74 LEENNKSDFILNLLL

-183 AIAKYASYGGAS
+183 AIAKYASYGS
-195 YGGASYGGAS
+195 
-205 YGGASYG
+205 ASYG

-298 FLELKAK
+298 FLELKAR

-360 NHASVDASLISGE
+360 NNASVDASLISGE
-373 FKPLELGVNDQILGG
+373 FKPLELGVNDPILGG

-399 VSADFQNSRLSS
+399 VSANFQNSRLSS

-547 KVREHLAHSA
+547 KTREHLAHSA

-599 GVNIKAKESANI
+599 GVNIRAKESANI

-638 IQFLQNKGL
+638 VQALQNKGL

-662 CAKKLGISNYHANLT
+662 CTKKLGISYHANLT

-682 QIINSYKGV
+682 QIISSYKGV

-729 EENLSLLR
+729 EEDLSLLK

>member
-11 KESELFKEVINH
+11 KESELFKEMINH

-68 LELEQA
+68 LELEQT
-74 LEENNKGDFILNLLL
+74 LEENNKGELILNLLL

-104 LERLKGV
+104 LERLSGV

-124 IVFDKSLNPKEIVQK
+124 IVFDKSLNPKEIIQK

-195 YGGASYGGAS
+195 YGSASYGS
-205 YGGASYG
+205 D
-212 AGMDKLMQRNL
+212 MDKLMQRNL

-270 YSIYAMLVSQETYF
+270 YSFYAMLVSQETYF

-298 FLELKAK
+298 FLELKAR

-324 VVENGKQIEKHPKD
+324 VVENGKQTEKHPKD
-338 VAIGSVVLVPSGA
+338 VAIGSVVWVPSGA

-360 NHASVDASLISGE
+360 SNASVDASLISGE
-373 FKPLELGVNDQILGG
+373 FKPLELGVNDPILGG

-399 VSADFQNSRLSS
+399 VSANFQNSRLSS

-429 ANKIADIFSKAV
+429 ANQIADIFSKAV
-441 LFLAFISFLL
+441 LFLAFVSFLL
-451 WQFGLGGNFEKA
+451 WQFGLGGDFEKA
-463 LMVCISVLVISC
+463 LMVCISVLIISC

-511 KKIFID
+511 EKIFID

-533 IYEEF
+533 IYKEF
-538 DERLLKSLL
+538 DGRLLKSLL
-547 KVREHLAHSA
+547 KTREHLAHNA
-557 ILKSLDSDEVSL
+557 ILKSLDGDEVNL
-569 EKIEFFAH
+569 EQIEFFAH
-577 GLKANYHNETLLVGS
+577 GLKASYHNETLLVGS

-599 GVNIKAKESANI
+599 GVDIKAKESANI
-611 MVGFAKNKTLCAL
+611 MVGFAKNETLCAL

-632 NNAKEV
+632 TNAKEV
-638 IQFLQNKGL
+638 IQALQNQGL

-662 CAKKLGISNYHANLT
+662 CAKKLGISKYHANLT

-682 QIINSYKGV
+682 QIVSSYKGV

-706 QASVSLGFE
+706 KASVSLGFE

-729 EENLSLLR
+729 EEDLSLLE

-776 IASLSMSA
+776 IASLSMST

>member
-54 STLAPVTPQDSMSA
+54 STLAPVTPQGPMNI

-74 LEENNKGDFILNLLL
+74 LEENNKGELILNLLL

-124 IVFDKSLNPKEIVQK
+124 IVFDKSLNPKEIIQK

-146 AKIYNAKNYALKAQK
+146 AKIYNAQNYTLKAQK

-183 AIAKYASYGGAS
+183 AIAKYASYGSAS
-195 YGGASYGGAS
+195 YGGASYGS
-205 YGGASYG
+205 
-212 AGMDKLMQRNL
+212 GMDKLMQRNL

-270 YSIYAMLVSQETYF
+270 YSLYAMLVSQETYF

-298 FLELKAK
+298 FLELKAR

-338 VAIGSVVLVPSGA
+338 VAIGSVVWVPSGA

-360 NHASVDASLISGE
+360 NSASVDASLISGE
-373 FKPLELGVNDQILGG
+373 FKPLELGVNDPILGG

-399 VSADFQNSRLSS
+399 VSANFQNSRLSS

-441 LFLAFISFLL
+441 LFLAFVSFLL

-538 DERLLKSLL
+538 DGRLLKSLL
-547 KVREHLAHSA
+547 KTREHLAHNA
-557 ILKSLDSDEVSL
+557 ILKTLDGDEVSL

-577 GLKANYHNETLLVGS
+577 GLKANYQNETLLVGS
-592 LKFLNAM
+592 LKFLKSM
-599 GVNIKAKESANI
+599 GVDLKVKESANI

-632 NNAKEV
+632 ANAKEV
-638 IQFLQNKGL
+638 IQALQNKGL

-662 CAKKLGISNYHANLT
+662 CAKKLGISKYHAHLT

-682 QIINSYKGV
+682 QIISSYQGV

-729 EENLSLLR
+729 EEDLSLLE
-737 KAFDNAQ
+737 KAFHNAQ

-762 ILIPVAMLGYINPL
+762 VLIPVAMLGYINPL

-797 RS
+797 RT

>member
-30 TGCARVYALLL
+30 TGCARVYALLS

-68 LELEQA
+68 LELEQT

-124 IVFDKSLNPKEIVQK
+124 IVFDKSLSPKEIVQK

-183 AIAKYASYGGAS
+183 VIAKYASYGSASYGGAS
-195 YGGASYGGAS
+195 YGI
-205 YGGASYG
+205 
-212 AGMDKLMQRNL
+212 GMDKLMQRNL

-298 FLELKAK
+298 FLELKAR

-351 KIALDGVLL
+351 KIALDGALL

-388 YVNVGVPFSYQ
+388 YVNVGAPFSYQ
-399 VSADFQNSRLSS
+399 VSANFQNSRLSS

-557 ILKSLDSDEVSL
+557 ILKSLDSDEVGL

-577 GLKANYHNETLLVGS
+577 GLKASYHNETLLVGS

-638 IQFLQNKGL
+638 IQALQNKGL

-682 QIINSYKGV
+682 QIISSYKGV

-729 EENLSLLR
+729 EEDLSLLK

-776 IASLSMSA
+776 IASLSMSG

>member
-54 STLAPVTPQDSMSA
+54 STLAPVTPQNSMSASMSA

-139 IESLGYG
+139 IESLGYW
-146 AKIYNAKNYALKAQK
+146 AKIYSAKNYALKAQK

-195 YGGASYGGAS
+195 YGSANYGT
-205 YGGASYG
+205 
-212 AGMDKLMQRNL
+212 GMDKLMQRNL

-284 EASST
+284 EASSA

-298 FLELKAK
+298 FLELKAR

-338 VAIGSVVLVPSGA
+338 VAIGSVVWVPSGA

-360 NHASVDASLISGE
+360 SNASVDASVISGE
-373 FKPLELGVNDQILGG
+373 FKPLELGVNDPILGG

-399 VSADFQNSRLSS
+399 VSANFQNSRLSG

-429 ANKIADIFSKAV
+429 ANQIADIFSKAV
-441 LFLAFISFLL
+441 LFLAFVSFLL

-533 IYEEF
+533 IYEKF
-538 DERLLKSLL
+538 DGRLLKSLL
-547 KVREHLAHSA
+547 KTREHLAHNA
-557 ILKSLDSDEVSL
+557 ILKSLHGDEVNL

-577 GLKANYHNETLLVGS
+577 GLKASYQNETLLVGS
-592 LKFLNAM
+592 LKFLKSM
-599 GVNIKAKESANI
+599 GVDLKVEESTNI

-638 IQFLQNKGL
+638 VQALQNKGL

-662 CAKKLGISNYHANLT
+662 CAKKLGISKYHANLT

-682 QIINSYKGV
+682 QIVSSYKGV

-729 EENLSLLR
+729 EEDLSLLK

>member
-11 KESELFKEVINH
+11 KESELFKETINH

-30 TGCARVYALLL
+30 AGCARVYALLL

-74 LEENNKGDFILNLLL
+74 LEENNKSDFILNLLL

-124 IVFDKSLNPKEIVQK
+124 IVFDKSLNPKEIIQK

-146 AKIYNAKNYALKAQK
+146 AKIYNAKNYTLKAQK

-183 AIAKYASYGGAS
+183 AIAKYASYGSTS
-195 YGGASYGGAS
+195 YGGASYGT
-205 YGGASYG
+205 
-212 AGMDKLMQRNL
+212 GMDKLMQRNL

-261 SFGALSAFV
+261 SFGALSAFA
-270 YSIYAMLVSQETYF
+270 YSVYAMLVSQETYF

-298 FLELKAK
+298 FLELKAR

-324 VVENGKQIEKHPKD
+324 VVEKDKQTEKHPKD
-338 VAIGSVVLVPSGA
+338 VAIGSVVWVPSGA

-360 NHASVDASLISGE
+360 NSASVDASLISGE
-373 FKPLELGVNDQILGG
+373 FKPLELGVNDPILGG

-399 VSADFQNSRLSS
+399 VSATFQNSRLSG

-429 ANKIADIFSKAV
+429 ANQIADIFSKAV
-441 LFLAFISFLL
+441 LFLAFVSFLL

-547 KVREHLAHSA
+547 KVREHLAHNA
-557 ILKSLDSDEVSL
+557 ILKTLDGDEVNL

-577 GLKANYHNETLLVGS
+577 GLKASYQNETLLVGS

-599 GVNIKAKESANI
+599 GVDIKTKESANI

-632 NNAKEV
+632 NNAKEI
-638 IQFLQNKGL
+638 IQALQNKGL

-662 CAKKLGISNYHANLT
+662 CAKKLGISKYHAQLT

-682 QIINSYKGV
+682 QTISSYQGV
-691 CAMIGDGNND
+691 CAMVGDGNND

-729 EENLSLLR
+729 EEDLSLLE
-737 KAFDNAQ
+737 KAFHNAQ

>member
-183 AIAKYASYGGAS
+183 AIAKYASYG
-195 YGGASYGGAS
+195 
-205 YGGASYG
+205 

-298 FLELKAK
+298 FLELKAR

-324 VVENGKQIEKHPKD
+324 VIENGKQIEKHPKD

-373 FKPLELGVNDQILGG
+373 FKPLELEVNDQILGG

-399 VSADFQNSRLSS
+399 VSANFQNSRLSS

-547 KVREHLAHSA
+547 KTREHLAHSA

-638 IQFLQNKGL
+638 VQFLQNKGL

-682 QIINSYKGV
+682 QIISSYKGV

-729 EENLSLLR
+729 EEDLSLLE

-776 IASLSMSA
+776 IASLSMST

>member
-11 KESELFKEVINH
+11 KESELFKEVIH
-23 KELYFCC
+23 YKELYFCC

-41 DLNLESFYDKLND
+41 DLNLENFYDKLND

-74 LEENNKGDFILNLLL
+74 LEENNKSDFILNLLL

-195 YGGASYGGAS
+195 YGS
-205 YGGASYG
+205 ASYG

-270 YSIYAMLVSQETYF
+270 YSVYAMLVSQETYF

-298 FLELKAK
+298 FLELKAR

-360 NHASVDASLISGE
+360 NHASVDVSLISGE
-373 FKPLELGVNDQILGG
+373 FKPLELEVNDQILGG

-399 VSADFQNSRLSS
+399 VSANFQNSRLSS

-547 KVREHLAHSA
+547 KTREHLAHSA

-599 GVNIKAKESANI
+599 GVNIRAKESANI

-632 NNAKEV
+632 NNAREV
-638 IQFLQNKGL
+638 IQALQNKGL

-662 CAKKLGISNYHANLT
+662 CAKKLGISNYHAHLT

-682 QIINSYKGV
+682 QIISSYKGV

-729 EENLSLLR
+729 EEDLSLLK

-776 IASLSMSA
+776 IASLSMSG

>member
-74 LEENNKGDFILNLLL
+74 LEENNKSDFILNLLL

-104 LERLKGV
+104 LERLSGV

-124 IVFDKSLNPKEIVQK
+124 IVFDKSLNPKEIIQK

-183 AIAKYASYGGAS
+183 AIAKYASYGS
-195 YGGASYGGAS
+195 TS

-270 YSIYAMLVSQETYF
+270 YSLYAMLVSQETYF

-298 FLELKAK
+298 FLELKAR

-324 VVENGKQIEKHPKD
+324 IVEKDKQIEKHPKD
-338 VAIGSVVLVPSGA
+338 VAIGSVVWVPSGA

-360 NHASVDASLISGE
+360 SNASVDASLISGE
-373 FKPLELGVNDQILGG
+373 FKPLELGVNDPILGG

-399 VSADFQNSRLSS
+399 VSADFQNSRLSG

-429 ANKIADIFSKAV
+429 ANQIADIFSKAV
-441 LFLAFISFLL
+441 LFLAFVSFLL

-533 IYEEF
+533 IYKEF

-547 KVREHLAHSA
+547 KTREHLAHSA
-557 ILKSLDSDEVSL
+557 ILKSLDGDEVNL

-577 GLKANYHNETLLVGS
+577 GLKASYQNQTLLVGS

-599 GVNIKAKESANI
+599 GVDIKTKESANI

-638 IQFLQNKGL
+638 IQALQNKGL

-662 CAKKLGISNYHANLT
+662 CAKKLGISKYHANLT

-682 QIINSYKGV
+682 QTISSYKGV

-729 EENLSLLR
+729 EEDLSLLE
-737 KAFDNAQ
+737 KAFHNAQ

>member
-11 KESELFKEVINH
+11 KESELFKETINH
-23 KELYFCC
+23 KELHFCC

-41 DLNLESFYDKLND
+41 DLNLESFYDKLGD
-54 STLAPVTPQDSMSA
+54 STLAPVMHHNPMHA

-74 LEENNKGDFILNLLL
+74 LEENDKGEFILNLLL

-124 IVFDKSLNPKEIVQK
+124 IVFEKSLNPKEIIQK

-146 AKIYNAKNYALKAQK
+146 AKIYNAQNYTLKAQK

-183 AIAKYASYGGAS
+183 AIAKYASYGGN
-195 YGGASYGGAS
+195 
-205 YGGASYG
+205 
-212 AGMDKLMQRNL
+212 GMDKLMQRNL
-223 DLVSLFL
+223 DFVSLFL

-254 LGMDLSV
+254 FGMDLSV

-270 YSIYAMLVSQETYF
+270 YSVYAMFMSQETYF

-298 FLELKAK
+298 FLELKAR

-324 VVENGKQIEKHPKD
+324 VLENNKQVEKHPKD
-338 VAIGSVVLVPSGA
+338 VAIGSMIWVPSGA

-360 NHASVDASLISGE
+360 NSASVDASLISGE
-373 FKPLELGVNDQILGG
+373 FKPLELGVNDKILGG

-441 LFLAFISFLL
+441 LFLAFVSLIL
-451 WQFGLGGNFEKA
+451 WQFGLGANFEKA

-533 IYEEF
+533 VYEHF

-547 KVREHLAHSA
+547 KAREHLAHSA
-557 ILKSLDSDEVSL
+557 ILKSLDGDEVSL

-577 GLKANYHNETLLVGS
+577 GLKVSYQNETLLVGS
-592 LKFLNAM
+592 LKFLNSM
-599 GVNIKAKESANI
+599 GVSTEVKESANI
-611 MVGFAKNKTLCAL
+611 MVGFAKNTTLCAL

-638 IQFLQNKGL
+638 IQALQLKGL

-662 CAKKLGISNYHANLT
+662 CAKKLGISKYSANLT

-682 QIINSYKGV
+682 QIISSYQGV

-715 KSALSKSACDILLL
+715 KSTLSKSACDILLL
-729 EENLSLLR
+729 EEDLSLLE
-737 KAFDNAQ
+737 KALHNAQ

-776 IASLSMSA
+776 IASLSMSG